1 MRVIFKLIDQ
11 IYPTK
16 QKKNFNLLN
25 NIIIPQKIN
34 KKKTKKEITFFIIKE
49 KKFSLFKVF
58 KIIFLLIKDNRFK
71 KNFLIFFNFKNEIIA
86 HDLIPDLP
94 SYKSNSSFFNL
105 LFWIKKS
112 LLIFF
117 KSKFVN
123 CIVLKLR

>member
-86 HDLIPDLP
+86 RF
-94 SYKSNSSFFNL
+94 NSRFTIL
-105 LFWIKKS
+105 
-112 LLIFF
+112 
-117 KSKFVN
+117 
-123 CIVLKLR
+123 

>member
-49 KKFSLFKVF
+49 KKFSLFKIL
-58 KIIFLLIKDNRFK
+58 KIIFLLIKDKRFK

-86 HDLIPDLP
+86 HDIIPDLP

-105 LFWIKKS
+105 LFWIKKG
-112 LLIFF
+112 LLIFL
-117 KSKFVN
+117 KSKFIN
-123 CIVLKLR
+123 CIILKLR

>member
-1 MRVIFKLIDQ
+1 MRVISKLIDQ
-11 IYPTK
+11 ICPTK
-16 QKKNFNLLN
+16 QKKNFHLLKK
-25 NIIIPQKIN
+25 IIIPKKIK

-58 KIIFLLIKDNRFK
+58 KIIFLLIKDKRFK

-86 HDLIPDLP
+86 HDLIPDSP

-105 LFWIKKS
+105 LFWMKKC

-117 KSKFVN
+117 RLKFIN
-123 CIVLKLR
+123 CIVFKLR